1 MNVLKQQLRKSS
13 KAILNIRGELDE
25 MKRFKSESY
34 SQFMIATSYMELKSY
49 VLVSLVIVIRTN
61 RYRTLAITYWQGF
74 ELIIP

>member
-1 MNVLKQQLRKSS
+1 MNVLKKQLRKSS

-34 SQFMIATSYMELKSY
+34 SQFMIATIYMELKSY